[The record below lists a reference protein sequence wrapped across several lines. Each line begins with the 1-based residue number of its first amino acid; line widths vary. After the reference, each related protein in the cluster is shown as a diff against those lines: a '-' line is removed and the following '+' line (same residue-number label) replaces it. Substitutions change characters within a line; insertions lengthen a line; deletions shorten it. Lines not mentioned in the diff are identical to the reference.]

1 MGRLRQAPFGG
12 PEAVLAYL
20 SRYTHR
26 VAISNSR
33 LISADAEA
41 VTFRWKDYRIKTG
54 DRQKAMRL
62 PTHEFIRRFLMHV
75 LPDGFHRIRHYGF
88 LAGVSRKPTLARIRG
103 LLGELPPEHSPQA
116 SLESMETAPLELRE
130 PCPCCGGPM
139 RIIEIF
145 RRGQKPMAR
154 APPREHAA

>member
-1 MGRLRQAPFGG
+1 M
-12 PEAVLAYL
+12 
-20 SRYTHR
+20 
-26 VAISNSR
+26 AISNSR

-62 PTHEFIRRFLMHV
+62 PTDEFIRRFLMHV
-75 LPDGFHRIRHYGF
+75 LPDDFHRIRHYGF
-88 LAGVSRKPTLARIRG
+88 LAGASRKPTLARIRG
-103 LLGELPPEHSPQA
+103 LLGELPPGHSSQA
-116 SLESMETAPLELRE
+116 DPDIVETAPLALRE

-145 RRGQKPMAR
+145 RRGRKPMPR
-154 APPREHAA
+154 APPTEQVA